1 MTGKDVK
8 LTRQKLC
15 MTQAALAKQL
25 NISREM
31 ICLMEK
37 GTNAVQR
44 RTELSLRY
52 LLSIN
57 RRRTEDMQMTLP
69 FCNM

>member
-8 LTRQKLC
+8 LTRQKLRL
-15 MTQAALAKQL
+15 TQAALAKQL
-25 NISREM
+25 DISREM

-37 GTNAVQR
+37 GANSVQR

-57 RRRTEDMQMTLP
+57 CRKQMDLP